1 MPMSRPQSFAKLAM
15 ERYPYLRIK
24 NVYHEIASLRLIKS
38 EEEIE
43 FNKRSYRYNG

>member
-1 MPMSRPQSFAKLAM
+1 M

-24 NVYHEIASLRLIKS
+24 NIYHEIANLRLIKS

-43 FNKRSYRYNG
+43 LIRRSYRYNR